1 MLKKLEERICISCS
15 MVECKFGVSPTNSYW
30 RYKGV
35 LLKGKQKF
43 FEIISNMQS
52 LKYSPEPAVY
62 GEKGGGRGQNA
73 GMSEE
78 TREVV

>member
-1 MLKKLEERICISCS
+1 MKKLEERICIKCS
-15 MVECKFGVSPTNSYW
+15 MVECRFVLSTTNSYW
-30 RYKGV
+30 RHKQV

-43 FEIISNMQS
+43 LEITNIMKS

-62 GEKGGGRGQNA
+62 GEKGGGRGQKA

-78 TREVV
+78 TGELV